1 MKNSLKT
8 KFIKPFVRSLCIALS
23 ATIAISCTKQG
34 DSDGKTAQPKTN
46 QPAQSNSTASK
57 EGNTGIQ
64 AIDAFIESE
73 KIDKS
78 ASNWKTQLPMP
89 PKVNFDAASEYYW
102 NLETNVGTIKVK
114 LNPEVAPMHVSST
127 IYLTRLGFYDDIVF
141 HRVIKGF
148 MAQGGDP
155 LGRGTGGPGYNY
167 DVEFSNSVRHDRPGI
182 LSMANAGPGT
192 DGSQFFITFQPTP
205 HLDGRHTIFGV
216 VTEGMD
222 TVKKLEERGS
232 SSGRTTEDLRIQKA
246 TIEVK

>member
-34 DSDGKTAQPKTN
+34 DSDGKTAKPKTN
-46 QPAQSNSTASK
+46 QPAQSNSNASK

-64 AIDAFIESE
+64 AIDAFIESQ

-167 DVEFSNSVRHDRPGI
+167 DGEFSNSVRHDRPGI

-205 HLDGRHTIFGV
+205 HLDGRHTIFGA

>member
-1 MKNSLKT
+1 MKNTLK
-8 KFIKPFVRSLCIALS
+8 IKSSNPFVHYLCIALS
-23 ATIAISCTKQG
+23 ATIAISCTKKG

-46 QPAQSNSTASK
+46 EPGQSNSTTSI
-57 EGNTGIQ
+57 EGNTGIK
-64 AIDAFIESE
+64 AIDAFIESQE
-73 KIDKS
+73 IDKS
-78 ASNWKTQLPMP
+78 AGNWKTQLPMP
-89 PKVNFDAASEYYW
+89 PKVKFDAASEYYW
-102 NLETNVGTIKVK
+102 NLETNVGPIKVK
-114 LNPEVAPMHVSST
+114 LNSEVAPMHVSST

-167 DVEFSNSVRHDRPGI
+167 DGEFSNSVRHDRPGI

-205 HLDGRHTIFGV
+205 HLDGRHTIFGA
-216 VTEGMD
+216 VTEGME